1 MKKELDF
8 LGDAVESPKRPFVA
22 ILGGAKV
29 SGKIDVIE
37 ELLAKVDT
45 LLVGGG
51 MAYTFFKAQGKEI
64 GGSLVEHDRVEL
76 AKALLAQGAARSSCC
91 RSTPS

>member
-1 MKKELDF
+1 M
-8 LGDAVESPKRPFVA
+8 A

-37 ELLAKVDT
+37 ALLPKVDT
-45 LLVGGG
+45 LIIGGG

-64 GGSLVEHDRVEL
+64 GESPGR
-76 AKALLAQGAARSSCC
+76 G
-91 RSTPS
+91 